1 MKNHA
6 FTGAFR
12 ARCHFIARTSLLG
25 MLLLVALAA
34 CHSPAPHSDVT
45 PPGARSPQAETLIV
59 CTYNIHIG
67 KGMDGV
73 LDLSRIARV
82 LTDARVDVAAL
93 QELDRL
99 TRRSNATDQLDV
111 LKRLT
116 GFSGVFDRSI
126 DFMGGEYGLG
136 TLSRGAII
144 EHRHALHPVGKED
157 ERRGYQLIR
166 SRTDAGKTFWILN
179 THLGLVAEDRLAQ
192 MQTLLDAVSSLAG
205 PVILAGDFNEIPEG
219 PGIQKIRDAGF
230 LDAAEVAGATDFTW
244 PADIPIKRIDY
255 IWIRATDRWTVRS
268 AHVVNTQASDHLPL
282 VVELQWP
289 E

>member
-6 FTGAFR
+6 FTGTVWTR
-12 ARCHFIARTSLLG
+12 YHFIAWTSLLG
-25 MLLLVALAA
+25 ALVLVALSA
-34 CHSPAPHSDVT
+34 CHPSSPSRDGT
-45 PPGARSPQAETLIV
+45 PPGAQSPQAETLIV

-73 LDLSRIARV
+73 LDLERIARV
-82 LTDARVDVAAL
+82 LTDARADVAAL
-93 QELDRL
+93 QEVDRH

-144 EHRHALHPVGKED
+144 EHRHALHPVGKEE

-166 SRTDAGKTFWILN
+166 SQTDTGKTYWILN

-192 MQTLLDAVSSLAG
+192 IQTLLDAVSSLAE
-205 PVILAGDFNEIPEG
+205 PVILAGDFNEIPNG
-219 PGIQKIRDAGF
+219 SGIQKIRDAGF

-244 PADIPIKRIDY
+244 PADVPQKRIDY
-255 IWIRATDRWTVRS
+255 IWIRAADLWNVRS
-268 AHVVNTQASDHLPL
+268 ARVVNTQASDHLPL

>member
-6 FTGAFR
+6 FSKTFS
-12 ARCHFIARTSLLG
+12 ARSQFLARTSLPAVF
-25 MLLLVALAA
+25 LLAALAA
-34 CHSPAPHSDVT
+34 CNPPAPHSDVT
-45 PPGARSPQAETLIV
+45 PPGAQSPQAETLIV

-73 LDLSRIARV
+73 LDLERIARV

-93 QELDRL
+93 QELDRH

-116 GFSGVFDRSI
+116 GFSGIFDRSI

-166 SRTDAGKTFWILN
+166 SQTDTGKTYWILN
-179 THLGLVAEDRLAQ
+179 THLGLIAEDRLAQ
-192 MQTLLDAVSSLAG
+192 LQTLLDAVSSLAE
-205 PVILAGDFNEIPEG
+205 PVILAGDFNETPTD
-219 PGIQKIRDAGF
+219 PAIQKIRDAGF

-244 PADIPIKRIDY
+244 PADVPQKRIDY
-255 IWIRATDRWTVRS
+255 IWVRAADRWNVRS
-268 AHVVNTQASDHLPL
+268 ARVVNTQASDHRPL